1 MVYHLSHEV
10 FQFWQVANTY
20 ILIMDKFCLKW
31 NDFQQNA
38 SKSFNI
44 LRKEKDFLDV
54 TLVSDDG
61 HHISAHK
68 VVLSASSKFFK
79 DCLKKSSHPNPMIF
93 LPGSDLKVLTAILDY
108 IYEGEVQLLQ
118 EEINAFLDTAEKL
131 KIEGLVS
138 HSKEEGMSLEKQSE
152 SKNFGSNDISLY
164 DENKHSESLAPL
176 KDRKIVSVDDD
187 IVETINSSFDTIEGG
202 FKCNRCG
209 KISTK
214 KSNMKQ
220 HVELHIEGLSFKCQY
235 CPKTFRSSNV
245 LNNHRNTFHKKF

>member
-1 MVYHLSHEV
+1 
-10 FQFWQVANTY
+10 
-20 ILIMDKFCLKW
+20 MDKFCLKW

-38 SKSFNI
+38 LKLFNI

-54 TLVSDDG
+54 TLVSNDG

-118 EEINAFLDTAEKL
+118 EEINAFLDIAEKL

-138 HSKEEGMSLEKQSE
+138 HSKEEGMSFEKQLE
-152 SKNFGSNDISLY
+152 SKNFGSNDISL
-164 DENKHSESLAPL
+164 
-176 KDRKIVSVDDD
+176 
-187 IVETINSSFDTIEGG
+187 
-202 FKCNRCG
+202 
-209 KISTK
+209 
-214 KSNMKQ
+214 
-220 HVELHIEGLSFKCQY
+220 
-235 CPKTFRSSNV
+235 
-245 LNNHRNTFHKKF
+245 